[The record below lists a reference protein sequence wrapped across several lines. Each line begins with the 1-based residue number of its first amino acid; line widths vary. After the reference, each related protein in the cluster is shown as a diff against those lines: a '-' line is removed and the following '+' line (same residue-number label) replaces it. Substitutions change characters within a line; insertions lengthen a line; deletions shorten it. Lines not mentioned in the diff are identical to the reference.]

1 MIQPCVYGIVFFAGM
16 CGDECLRVNEAQPKT
31 VPPPSN
37 LYCAVSARP
46 PPSPLAHLER
56 YEISCYVYT
65 EHQHG
70 KRAGGERE
78 GGCGPVVFHVTEMHN
93 VRHHHS
99 SHCWAYTKH
108 AAHSSSTNQPTT
120 SSFFFFGLFFVR
132 TGFLPCRFLFIYLV
146 VIFRRCDNR

>member
-1 MIQPCVYGIVFFAGM
+1 MIQPCVYGVVFFAGM

-31 VPPPSN
+31 VPSPSN

-56 YEISCYVYT
+56 YDFLLYVY

-70 KRAGGERE
+70 KRAGERE
-78 GGCGPVVFHVTEMHN
+78 GGCGPVVFYVTEMHN

-108 AAHSSSTNQPTT
+108 AAHSSTNQPPAAFF
-120 SSFFFFGLFFVR
+120 SLGFFFR
-132 TGFLPCRFLFIYLV
+132 TGFLPCRFLFIYLA